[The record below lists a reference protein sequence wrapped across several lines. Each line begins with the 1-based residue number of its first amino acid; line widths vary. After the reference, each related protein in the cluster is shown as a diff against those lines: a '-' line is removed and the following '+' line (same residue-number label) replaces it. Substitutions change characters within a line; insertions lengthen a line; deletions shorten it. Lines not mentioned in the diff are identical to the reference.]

1 MNKVMYRIDCCKIII
16 ISNFFIILN
25 IVCENMYYK
34 NYDFIYQ
41 EQYLILFLLYV
52 GFFIKMYEMKT
63 NKLIEDL

>member
-1 MNKVMYRIDCCKIII
+1 MYRVDCCKMII

-41 EQYLILFLLYV
+41 EQYLILLILYV
-52 GFFIKMYEMKT
+52 GFFIEMYEMKT
-63 NKLIEDL
+63 NKLIQDL